1 MERKIR
7 DEIID
12 MLQKVEK
19 GMDYAQAANK
29 AAMLEDC
36 IAALRLLAASCQQEL
51 SAQRYEEAYVEI
63 FAGLLQALSI
73 GQQETIADQ
82 QLQEA
87 CQLAKEIM
95 RYLEQ
100 MLREEKEVKKEIVFM
115 PYKASMWDALESIWQ
130 AAVSDQEHCNAYVVP
145 LPYCDRNPD
154 GTVKEWHCETKLFPP
169 AVPVVDYRE
178 YDLAAHHPDIIY
190 IHNPYDDYNK
200 ATSVSCE
207 YYSRELKKHTDLLVY
222 VPYFVTGATIEPHFC
237 QAPGIINA
245 DYVIVESEAIK
256 EQYEKYYP
264 GGNPPAGKFL
274 ALGSPKYDKVLS
286 SRKEDFTLPKSWQE
300 LIKGRK
306 IILYNTSVQAAMEHH
321 GTVNQKLRYVFSQ
334 FRDRKD
340 VVLWWRPHPL
350 MKACLGSVTP
360 DALPEYERIEQEYQ
374 KAGWGIF
381 DDTPELH
388 RAICYSDAYYGDAS
402 SVVQLYQKTEKPV
415 MIENMETISKESFTN
430 KNFLDYI
437 AFEDFIAD
445 ENDFWFL
452 SGAEDGYTFL
462 FKFHLKDGVMSYIDK
477 LPEEGKTPIS
487 RIILKIHDR
496 FVMLPWFGQYIVEF
510 NPDNGAFQKTAVC
523 HSNEFYNRNPL
534 FCMGVAYEKY
544 IFGISYGGVIIRYDV
559 ETRKVEYFT
568 EFFEKL
574 IKQGYIRDISQPFF
588 WKNYCVKDKFL
599 FLTIMQS
606 NVILK
611 FDMDKC
617 IYQIISIG
625 STDNRYG
632 DIVITDNVIWLLE
645 YKKHYLL
652 KVENGVIQTYSIYED
667 NQEDLF
673 LMKMV
678 RLGQVIVIVPHEDM
692 KEHRI
697 IMLNIRTGEKK
708 ILDLES
714 RNKRQ
719 SLYGYR
725 VVKNSDG
732 HIYIVD
738 AINNEIIQINKIG
751 QIMQYAIKR
760 GFKEG
765 FIELQHWIQFKYNG
779 KMLWKENYLQ
789 NGVVDLGKLIEK
801 YSLTNYGGEI
811 NHYGNEIYMYLKK

>member
-51 SAQRYEEAYVEI
+51 SAQRYEEAYAEI

-222 VPYFVTGATIEPHFC
+222 VPYFVTGTTIEPHFC

-374 KAGWGIF
+374 KASWGIF

-415 MIENMETISKESFTN
+415 MIENITKLDSFLLAEPAQLCIEGHIAWYVDR
-430 KNFLDYI
+430 NFNALFQIDLQTDQIKYLAMLDEYAPLKDLDYDCVI
-437 AFEDFIAD
+437 KQGNKLFVIPCFSDKGMFIYDLVHDTGHFVKLNLSKSPLHTDSIPKAFFA
-445 ENDFWFL
+445 
-452 SGAEDGYTFL
+452 
-462 FKFHLKDGVMSYIDK
+462 LKYQQKLYI
-477 LPEEGKTPIS
+477 L
-487 RIILKIHDR
+487 
-496 FVMLPWFGQYIVEF
+496 
-510 NPDNGAFQKTAVC
+510 
-523 HSNEFYNRNPL
+523 
-534 FCMGVAYEKY
+534 
-544 IFGISYGGVIIRYDV
+544 RYDV
-559 ETRKVEYFT
+559 PEVIEYDSVTDIYKSYLVPKQEGDSSSHLCRYAKLDNRLMITMTQSNLIIEFNMDTKKYSFHPVGDRKNQYAEIILDGKYCWLNQSVPGRSIVKWNWETGAVEEYKEYPYDVCFT
-568 EFFEKL
+568 DCLPGYGGFTGMCRHGEKIFLFPTMTNQVLTVDIHTGEICTEQILTKL
-574 IKQGYIRDISQPFF
+574 IVQGQMNFKWVNDTCMYDGRIYVPLCNKGCMLEKSMEQVVTHNLVVRDEKFLRVLQNISPALLSAGIVQNVSLPFF
-588 WKNYCVKDKFL
+588 LQAV
-599 FLTIMQS
+599 LTASMKEKQLMRGQTCGKAVFS
-606 NVILK
+606 
-611 FDMDKC
+611 
-617 IYQIISIG
+617 QII
-625 STDNRYG
+625 
-632 DIVITDNVIWLLE
+632 
-645 YKKHYLL
+645 
-652 KVENGVIQTYSIYED
+652 
-667 NQEDLF
+667 
-673 LMKMV
+673 
-678 RLGQVIVIVPHEDM
+678 
-692 KEHRI
+692 
-697 IMLNIRTGEKK
+697 EKN
-708 ILDLES
+708 L
-714 RNKRQ
+714 
-719 SLYGYR
+719 
-725 VVKNSDG
+725 V
-732 HIYIVD
+732 
-738 AINNEIIQINKIG
+738 
-751 QIMQYAIKR
+751 
-760 GFKEG
+760 
-765 FIELQHWIQFKYNG
+765 
-779 KMLWKENYLQ
+779 
-789 NGVVDLGKLIEK
+789 
-801 YSLTNYGGEI
+801 
-811 NHYGNEIYMYLKK
+811 